1 HSLHLA
7 PGELVRPVASAV
19 QQTHLRQG
27 RLDAWADVPRAA
39 VVEQERESDVLLG
52 RVCGQEVEELEDD
65 PDLPAPEHRDLVVSH
80 PREHSA
86 VDSDLPRAR
95 LIESADQVEER
106 GALDHSGRTWT

>member
-1 HSLHLA
+1 GLIGLAEKPEELLTGPGVEVASRLVGQDDGRIDDQRAGDRHSLHLA

-52 RVCGQEVEELEDD
+52 RVCGQEVEEL
-65 PDLPAPEHRDLVVSH
+65 
-80 PREHSA
+80 
-86 VDSDLPRAR
+86 
-95 LIESADQVEER
+95 
-106 GALDHSGRTWT
+106 